1 MKISILI
8 KISFVFLFFCLSC
21 EQSSKDSQ
29 QASLMPSNALNEVK
43 NTKIKEKR
51 FDFPQK
57 DSSNFV
63 FYVNHYQ
70 SKNDL
75 NQQKQAELLN
85 FKETLK
91 TDLKLDFK
99 IKSYNKYFN
108 IAYRCTEAQ
117 VQALEYV
124 SSIFFRDTYAKY
136 FLYEPQNPFQIVYFA
151 TKAEFQQYTKSD
163 AYGFYRPSEKTLYTY
178 TGSGEGTLWH
188 ELMHAFMYTNI
199 THDTQQWFTEGFAS
213 FYEMAAIQNNKFVEG
228 YTNWRLPLLQ
238 KMLKNKDNLPLR
250 AFLEQEDMSEDNAY
264 AKARF
269 LFCYLW
275 IYDKIIPFSKSYL
288 YELSAKYK
296 GKELAQKSIE
306 KMEELVGKKFPEI
319 EAEYNKMAF
328 EYVAYQKMQVKKVK

>member
-1 MKISILI
+1 MKINILTRI
-8 KISFVFLFFCLSC
+8 IIIFICLSC
-21 EQSSKDSQ
+21 EQTSKDNKQ
-29 QASLMPSNALNEVK
+29 TSLKTK
-43 NTKIKEKR
+43 NTFAELEKPKIKEKR
-51 FDFPQK
+51 FGFPQK

-63 FYVNHYQ
+63 FYINHYQ

-85 FKETLK
+85 FKEMLK
-91 TDLKLDFK
+91 TYLKLDFK
-99 IKSYNKYFN
+99 TKSYNKYFN

-188 ELMHAFMYTNI
+188 ELMHAFMYENI

-238 KMLKNKDNLPLR
+238 KMLKNKDNLPLK
-250 AFLEQEDMSEDNAY
+250 AFLEQENMSEDNAY

-275 IYDKIIPFSKSYL
+275 VYDKIIPFSKSYL

-306 KMEELVGKKFPEI
+306 KMEELVGKSFSEI
-319 EAEYNKMAF
+319 EKEYNKMAF
-328 EYVAYQKMQVKKVK
+328 EYATYQKMQVKKAN

>member
-1 MKISILI
+1 MKISTL
-8 KISFVFLFFCLSC
+8 FVFILVCFSC
-21 EQSSKDSQ
+21 Q
-29 QASLMPSNALNEVK
+29 QENKQQTSLIAQ
-43 NTKIKEKR
+43 NTLIQEKKEKIIENR
-51 FDFPQK
+51 FQFPQK
-57 DSSNFV
+57 DSINFI
-63 FYVNHYQ
+63 FYLSHYQ
-70 SKNDL
+70 SKTEL
-75 NQQKQAELLN
+75 NKQKEAELLN

-99 IKSYNKYFN
+99 MKSYNKYFN
-108 IAYRCTEAQ
+108 IAYRCTDAQ
-117 VQALEYV
+117 AQALEYV

-151 TKAEFQQYTKSD
+151 TKAEFQTHTKSS

-188 ELMHAFMYTNI
+188 ELMHAFMYANI
-199 THDTQQWFTEGFAS
+199 NHNTQQWFTEGFAS

-238 KMLKNKDNLPLR
+238 QMLKKKDNLLLKD
-250 AFLEQEDMSEDNAY
+250 FLTEKEMSEDNAY

-275 IYDKIIPFSKSYL
+275 AYNKIIPFSKSYL

-306 KMEELVGKKFPEI
+306 KMEELVGKKFSEI
-319 EAEYNKMAF
+319 ETEYNKMAF
-328 EYVAYQKMQVKKVK
+328 EYVPYQKMTLK